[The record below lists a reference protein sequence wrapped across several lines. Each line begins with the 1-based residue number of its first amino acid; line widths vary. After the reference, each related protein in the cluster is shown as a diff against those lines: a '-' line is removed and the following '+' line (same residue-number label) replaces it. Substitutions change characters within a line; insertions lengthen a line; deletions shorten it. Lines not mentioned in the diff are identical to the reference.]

1 MNNPY
6 IKDWKYFPTL
16 FTGNY
21 FKISGE
27 LSYRPL
33 VTLSYFIDYTLWHHN
48 PFGFHLANLLLH
60 ALNVFLVYSLISEIT
75 KDLELAGI
83 SSLFFGVHPIL
94 TETVN
99 SVGFREDLLCATF
112 FLLTLFFYVKIYT
125 SKYKNTCYA
134 AILSHCSQRRLSYH
148 TRNIHHETS
157 FFLLRSFVD
166 LHRIHHLTA
175 LQQTKGNNLFYS
187 MDIHYADT
195 RYEYYTHWQ

>member
-1 MNNPY
+1 MQNEKCKLKSAKRIYKHKSKVNYLNQSSPLTKNYRILLPILISSISFLAYLNTLHHQFVFDDFRIIVNNPY

-75 KDLELAGI
+75 KDLKLAGI

-112 FLLTLFFYVKIYT
+112 FSVDVILLCKDIYFKI
-125 SKYKNTCYA
+125 
-134 AILSHCSQRRLSYH
+134 
-148 TRNIHHETS
+148 
-157 FFLLRSFVD
+157 
-166 LHRIHHLTA
+166 
-175 LQQTKGNNLFYS
+175 
-187 MDIHYADT
+187 
-195 RYEYYTHWQ
+195 